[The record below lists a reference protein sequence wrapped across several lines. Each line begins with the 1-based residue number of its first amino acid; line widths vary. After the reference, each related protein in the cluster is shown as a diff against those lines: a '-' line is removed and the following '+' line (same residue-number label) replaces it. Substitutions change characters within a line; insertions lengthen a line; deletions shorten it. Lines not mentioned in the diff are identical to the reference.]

1 MICWSCSGVN
11 GATAILSDV
20 EGWDGGTE
28 IDADDLEVILRWR
41 NGNVSGVMTEDG
53 VGSKDRGEVGS
64 W

>member
-1 MICWSCSGVN
+1 M
-11 GATAILSDV
+11 LSDV